1 MEPSLWLHQNA
12 HLGVVTDSLGLFVLP
27 GVITNSPE
35 PRDLSGVFVNVSTVK
50 LSGVV
55 VLSGVVKDLLGPLVL
70 PGAIA
75 DPLGLL
81 VLLGVLKNL
90 LTVKLLGVVVLPGV
104 VKDPPEP
111 VVLLPG
117 VVE

>member
-1 MEPSLWLHQNA
+1 MDALLWLHQND
-12 HLGVVTDSLGLFVLP
+12 HLGVVTGPAWLFVLP
-27 GVITNSPE
+27 GVVTDSPE
-35 PRDLSGVFVNVSTVK
+35 PRGLLGVMEKVGTTK

-55 VLSGVVKDLLGPLVL
+55 VLRTGIKDLTEPLVL

-81 VLLGVLKNL
+81 VLSGVVENL

-104 VKDPPEP
+104 VKDPPEF
-111 VVLLPG
+111 VVLPG